1 MLTINTP
8 LVTEFFVPETLYSG
22 IPVIVCMN
30 KQIESAYLS
39 AIGTASTMMP
49 IQQAC
54 HIQVSQHWFRCMILM
69 FETSP
74 IPVKWALFEMSL
86 PGPLVFIR

>member
-54 HIQVSQHWFRCMILM
+54 QIQV
-69 FETSP
+69 
-74 IPVKWALFEMSL
+74 
-86 PGPLVFIR
+86 